1 MKVFMPYLVWNT
13 VFDNARVTTELGR
26 KPVPF
31 SQYSYRLLKFS
42 RENNFIYHYK
52 PWPAATAGGS
62 AA

>member
-13 VFDNARVTTELGR
+13 VFDNTRVTSELGR

-31 SQYSYRLLKFS
+31 SQYSYPLLKFS
-42 RENNFIYHYK
+42 RDTNFAYPYQN
-52 PWPAATAGGS
+52 WPSQVGGS